1 MKAYASV
8 CKRIKAY
15 KNMKERSH
23 LKWHTFWWDQ
33 AIHIK
38 QPKHMEAYI
47 NAYKNMKERSHL
59 KYHTFCWDQ
68 AIHFKQPEALATSA
82 A

>member
-1 MKAYASV
+1 MKAYESV
-8 CKRIKAY
+8 CKRLKRIKAY

-38 QPKHMEAYI
+38 QPKHMEANI
-47 NAYKNMKERSHL
+47 YKR
-59 KYHTFCWDQ
+59 
-68 AIHFKQPEALATSA
+68 I
-82 A
+82 